1 MEKIWKLTQD
11 KDWNALEKQFGW
23 VNDMKDVPQH
33 RTHHGEGNV
42 AIHTQMVLDE
52 LAKSPQ
58 YNALTEQEQEILWT
72 SALLHDVEKR
82 STSQDE
88 GYGKVSANGHARRG
102 EYTARTILFRDIPT
116 PFHIREKITSFVR
129 YHGLPLWLLEK
140 VEPAKKIHEVSLRI
154 STSQLKTLAQADAK
168 GRICED
174 LPQLLESLELF
185 EMFCKDE
192 GCWGTPLEFETPNAR
207 FQYFNSIDGYI
218 GYVPFDDF
226 KSEVTMLSGLPG
238 MGKDHYIQS
247 LNKDIPV
254 ISLDAIRRKHKLS
267 PTDRSATG
275 WVVQTAKEQAREYL
289 RKGQDFI
296 WNATNITRL
305 MRQQLVDLFT
315 LYDAKVNIVYLEK
328 PYEKWRS
335 QNRNREFPLPENVLD
350 KMMQKLEIPQLV
362 EAHDVKYIVENY

>member
-11 KDWNALEKQFGW
+11 KNWDALEKQFQW
-23 VNDMKDVPQH
+23 VNDMSNVPQH
-33 RTHHGEGNV
+33 KIHHGEGNV
-42 AIHTQMVLDE
+42 AKHTQMVLNE
-52 LAKSPQ
+52 LIKLPQ
-58 YNALTEQEQEILWT
+58 YNTLSEQDKEILWV

-82 STSQDE
+82 STSQDD
-88 GYGKVSANGHARRG
+88 GFGKVSANGHARRG
-102 EYTARTILFRDIPT
+102 EYTTRTILFRDIPT
-116 PFHIREKITSFVR
+116 PFHIREKIASLVR
-129 YHGLPLWLLEK
+129 FHGLPLWLLEK
-140 VEPAKKIHEVSLRI
+140 VEPAKKIHEVSLRLD
-154 STSQLKTLAQADAK
+154 TSQLKTLAEADAK

-174 LPQLLESLELF
+174 LPQLMESLELF
-185 EMFCKDE
+185 ELFCKE
-192 GCWGTPLEFETPNAR
+192 QGCWGKALEFETPNAR

-226 KSEVTMLSGLPG
+226 KSEVTILSGLPG

-247 LNKDIPV
+247 LEADIPV

-289 RKGQDFI
+289 RKGQNFI

-315 LYDAKVNIVYLEK
+315 LYDSKVNIVYLEK
-328 PYEKWRS
+328 PYDKWRA
-335 QNRNREFPLPENVLD
+335 QNRNREYPLPENVLN
-350 KMMQKLEIPQLV
+350 KMLYKLEIPQLV
-362 EAHDVKYIVENY
+362 EAHDVKYIIEE